1 MLVSNLGSIVIGLV
15 LDRTVAIAS
24 ALAPGMAGSELS
36 VSVQAVLLVIG
47 WSAAANIAHPGFEH
61 RSLRLWLLQCIP
73 PCRAAPANDPCA
85 SACAPIACVNE
96 PLLQSLA
103 ARQNQSAFGSFS

>member
-24 ALAPGMAGSELS
+24 ALAAGMAGSELS

-61 RSLRLWLLQCIP
+61 RSLRLWLLHQAHHLSAG
-73 PCRAAPANDPCA
+73 AAIATAFVVAHAQFPAY
-85 SACAPIACVNE
+85 
-96 PLLQSLA
+96 
-103 ARQNQSAFGSFS
+103 F